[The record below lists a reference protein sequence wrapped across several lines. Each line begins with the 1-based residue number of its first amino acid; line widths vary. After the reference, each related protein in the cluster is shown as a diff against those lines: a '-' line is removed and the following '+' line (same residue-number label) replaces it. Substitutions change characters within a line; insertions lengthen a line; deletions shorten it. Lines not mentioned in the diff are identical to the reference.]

1 MPSHKIHCAISKKR
15 TGYDLK
21 KLYFITG
28 NKGKVKEATEK
39 LRPLGFSVVQ
49 KDLGYPEVQA
59 DCLEEVAQQGIVYV
73 QAKFHKAFMLE
84 DAGLFIDALQG
95 FPGVYSKYVFFTI
108 GLPGIFRLLQGAENR
123 RAVFRS
129 VYAYSEP
136 GQKPVVVVGECNG
149 TISTEPRG
157 EHGFGY
163 DPLFIPKGAKKTF
176 GEMTIE
182 EKNQYS
188 HRAKALEKLITELK
202 NTC

>member
-1 MPSHKIHCAISKKR
+1 
-15 TGYDLK
+15 
-21 KLYFITG
+21 
-28 NKGKVKEATEK
+28 
-39 LRPLGFSVVQ
+39 
-49 KDLGYPEVQA
+49 
-59 DCLEEVAQQGIVYV
+59 
-73 QAKFHKAFMLE
+73 MLE
-84 DAGLFIDALQG
+84 DAGLFIDALRG

-108 GLPGIFRLLQGAENR
+108 GLPGILQLLQGAENR
-123 RAVFRS
+123 KAVFRS

-136 GQKPVVVVGECNG
+136 GQKPVIVVGECNG

-202 NTC
+202 NTY

>member
-1 MPSHKIHCAISKKR
+1 MKE
-15 TGYDLK
+15 
-21 KLYFITG
+21 LYFITS

-39 LRPLGFSVVQ
+39 LRPFGFSVMQ

-59 DCLEEVAQQGIVYV
+59 DCLEEVAQQGIEYV
-73 QAKFHKAFMLE
+73 RAKFNQAFMLE

-108 GLPGIFRLLQGAENR
+108 GLPGILRLLQGVENR
-123 RAVFRS
+123 KAVFRS

-136 GQKPVVVVGECNG
+136 GKKPVIVVGECNG
-149 TISTEPRG
+149 TISTEQRG
-157 EHGFGY
+157 KHGFGY
-163 DPLFIPKGAKKTF
+163 DPLFIPKGAEKTF

-202 NTC
+202 NSF